1 MPHNERAAAAY
12 AALRVYLRP
21 RAGRLEAEDVE
32 DAIQEAWC
40 AAEAAFAQAVKTRH
54 GDRHR
59 ERQLPEDYADSGI
72 IPDEVPG
79 VVLQERPPGHP
90 LDDQT
95 PDRLAGVVRPPAP
108 QPPPID
114 VLRALL
120 LRAEGKTWLEV
131 ERAMGHSYPNI
142 IRAIHRRA
150 VYPYGV
156 RGRRKQVD
164 TTTTTPQE

>member
-1 MPHNERAAAAY
+1 MSLNERAAAAY

-40 AAEAAFAQAVKTRH
+40 AAEAAFAQAVRSRH
-54 GDRHR
+54 GDRRR

-72 IPDEVPG
+72 IPDEVSG
-79 VVLQERPPGHP
+79 VVLQEHLPGHP

-95 PDRLAGVVRPPAP
+95 PDKLAGGVRPLAP
-108 QPPPID
+108 PHPSID
-114 VLRALL
+114 ILRALL
-120 LRAEGKTWLEV
+120 LRSGGETSLLGGA
-131 ERAMGHSYPNI
+131 AMGHSYPNI

-156 RGRRKQVD
+156 RGRRAKAGA
-164 TTTTTPQE
+164 TTQD